1 MFLHEEK
8 DKLKSAYH
16 ISKIHLERMLFAIA
30 VRKLRQAVEYL
41 GNHGKVYIE
50 KI

>member
-16 ISKIHLERMLFAIA
+16 ISKIHLERMLFAY
-30 VRKLRQAVEYL
+30 RST
-41 GNHGKVYIE
+41 
-50 KI
+50 KITASC